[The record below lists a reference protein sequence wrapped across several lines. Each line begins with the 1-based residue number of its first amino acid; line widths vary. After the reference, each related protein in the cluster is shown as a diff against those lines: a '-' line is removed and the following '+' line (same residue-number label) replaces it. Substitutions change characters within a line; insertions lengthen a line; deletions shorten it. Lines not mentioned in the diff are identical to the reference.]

1 MEIYKVIIDNNGVVR
16 WFDQRGNLHREGGF
30 PAVEFPDGSKRYYEH
45 GKRHRIDGP
54 AVLNSDGTNQW
65 WIDDK
70 QLSEEKFDDRNKKGM
85 KPFNKYYEEV
95 GLNNIK
101 LITLRQELETIYA
114 SFNPLLHTHGF
125 QCSIIPKNIIGD
137 TEPKFCS

>member
-101 LITLRQELETIYA
+101 VVEKQRKYRA
-114 SFNPLLHTHGF
+114 Y
-125 QCSIIPKNIIGD
+125 KNG
-137 TEPKFCS
+137 ECKEF